1 VRVGGSQVGLDDH
14 VKHLAGRF
22 FVFKKPIQ
30 ESPGK
35 VLGRRFRRK
44 FPEGSL
50 RERKFFQVQ
59 VSFEV
64 RRFGIL
70 KIPKLGSK
78 LACP

>member
-14 VKHLAGRF
+14 VKHLAGGF
-22 FVFKKPIQ
+22 LFFKKPIQ

-35 VLGRRFRRK
+35 VQGRRFRRK

-59 VSFEV
+59 VS
-64 RRFGIL
+64 L
-70 KIPKLGSK
+70 KYADSAYLKYPN
-78 LACP
+78 

>member
-1 VRVGGSQVGLDDH
+1 L
-14 VKHLAGRF
+14 F
-22 FVFKKPIQ
+22 FFKKPIQ

-59 VSFEV
+59 VDSAY
-64 RRFGIL
+64 L
-70 KIPKLGSK
+70 KYPN
-78 LACP
+78 